1 MCYSCDFLGEDIHK
15 KVVTDIR
22 IIQAHESSHI
32 SNTDNFT
39 EIETKHIIHG
49 EVELYQRATSGGD
62 LKYYIVK
69 GGEYTS
75 KQYELRQNPEKDWN
89 YAIDFQD
96 WMLDSI
102 RMNNKRINDE
112 FGVNLTE
119 VSDRSEANI
128 IIQMHNVGQTAQTQL
143 MNVGTRNGM
152 KPDFYVA
159 TINEIKF
166 ELNMSWTT
174 PMWKD
179 DGTTYSSS
187 DMPEDYKLTWTK
199 IYLHEIGHVLGLE
212 HPWDKFD
219 DDALDRSLVNDQ
231 GISTETVMANYS
243 RGLDGEKFTWF
254 TELDVKALQEIWG
267 KSGEIP
273 PLLSINPVSELED
286 QNYTNQVFLS
296 SEYNKSLELNYK
308 KEGLYASETSPGI
321 FYVEH
326 PSLGNDVYIGF
337 EKITFIDEIF
347 ELNPPDLPS
356 EYIYNGFNNEN
367 KIVTGLQTGPYLK
380 YVLSSSL
387 DTTKNTLTAHSDTT
401 LSGTLNFNA
410 GDNIIIL
417 DGQAKTYR
425 GLKGD
430 DTYFVSQLLPEK
442 GKVSI
447 TDTEG
452 TNTIQIPSNTY
463 IDETLFTKNAAR
475 LTLESGREIT
485 ISKADSFTYNVGGNK
500 VDGTPGQDLTF
511 SEFANT
517 FGINDVLNLSS
528 SENGIYFDLYI
539 I

>member
-15 KVVTDIR
+15 TMDTNLR
-22 IIQAHESSHI
+22 FTLDHEDNHT
-32 SNTDNFT
+32 SNSITFT

-69 GGEYTS
+69 GGEYSS
-75 KQYELRQNPEKDWN
+75 KQYELRQNPEADWK

-96 WMLDSI
+96 WMLDAI
-102 RMNNKRINDE
+102 RINNKRINDE

-119 VSDRSEANI
+119 VLDRSEANI

-254 TELDVKALQEIWG
+254 TELDIKALQEIWG
-267 KSGEIP
+267 KPGEIP

-296 SEYNKSLELNYK
+296 SEYNKSLEFNYK
-308 KEGLYASETSPGI
+308 KEGLYANETSPGI

-337 EKITFIDEIF
+337 EKIIFIDEIF

-367 KIVTGLQTGPYLK
+367 KIITGLQTGPYLK
-380 YVLSSSL
+380 YALSSSV
-387 DTTKNTLTAHSDTT
+387 DANKNILEAFSETSK
-401 LSGTLNFNA
+401 SGTLNFSSGN
-410 GDNIIIL
+410 NIIIA
-417 DGQAKTYR
+417 DGQAKTLR
-425 GLKGD
+425 GLDGD
-430 DTYFVSQLLPEK
+430 DIYFISNLLPK
-442 GKVSI
+442 DSSI
-447 TDTEG
+447 EIIDTSG
-452 TNTIQIPSNTY
+452 NNIVQIPSNTKVLK
-463 IDETLFTKNAAR
+463 TLWTKDAAR
-475 LTLESGREIT
+475 LTFEDDRVIT
-485 ISKADSFTYNVGGNK
+485 INGADKFTFNMGGN
-500 VDGTPGQDLTF
+500 VTNGSQGQDL
-511 SEFANT
+511 EFLDFAKT
-517 FGINDVLNLSS
+517 FGIDNVLNLSGS
-528 SENGIYFDLYI
+528 DTGIYFDLYI

>member
-1 MCYSCDFLGEDIHK
+1 MDTNLRFTLDHEDNH
-15 KVVTDIR
+15 T
-22 IIQAHESSHI
+22 
-32 SNTDNFT
+32 SNSITFT

-69 GGEYTS
+69 GGEYSS
-75 KQYELRQNPEKDWN
+75 KQYELRQNPEADWK

-96 WMLDSI
+96 WMLDAI
-102 RMNNKRINDE
+102 RINNKRINDE

-119 VSDRSEANI
+119 VLDRSEANI

-254 TELDVKALQEIWG
+254 TELDIKALQEIWG
-267 KSGEIP
+267 KPGEIP

-296 SEYNKSLELNYK
+296 SEYNKSLEFNYK
-308 KEGLYASETSPGI
+308 KEGLYANETSPGI

-337 EKITFIDEIF
+337 EKIIFIDEIF

-367 KIVTGLQTGPYLK
+367 KIITGLQTGPYLK
-380 YVLSSSL
+380 YALSSSV
-387 DTTKNTLTAHSDTT
+387 DTNKNILEAFSEISK
-401 LSGTLNFNA
+401 SGTLNFSSGN
-410 GDNIIIL
+410 NIIIA
-417 DGQAKTYR
+417 DGQAKTLR
-425 GLKGD
+425 GLDGD
-430 DTYFVSQLLPEK
+430 DTYFISNLLPKES
-442 GKVSI
+442 SI
-447 TDTEG
+447 EIIDTSG
-452 TNTIQIPSNTY
+452 NNIVQIPSNPKVLK
-463 IDETLFTKNAAR
+463 TLWTKDAAR
-475 LTLESGREIT
+475 LTFEDDRVIT
-485 ISKADSFTYNVGGNK
+485 INGADKFTFNMGGN
-500 VDGTPGQDLTF
+500 VTNGSEGQDL
-511 SEFANT
+511 EFLDFAKT
-517 FGINDVLNLSS
+517 FGIENVLDLSGS
-528 SENGIYFDLYI
+528 DIGLYSDLYI

>member
-1 MCYSCDFLGEDIHK
+1 MCYSCDFLGEDIHQK
-15 KVVTDIR
+15 LDTDIR
-22 IIQAHESSHI
+22 IIQAHETNHS

-112 FGVNLTE
+112 FGVSLTE

-254 TELDVKALQEIWG
+254 TDLDVKALQEIWG
-267 KSGEIP
+267 KPGEIP
-273 PLLSINPVSELED
+273 SLLSINPVSELED
-286 QNYTNQVFLS
+286 KNYTNQVFLS
-296 SEYNKSLELNYK
+296 SDYNKSLELNYK
-308 KEGLYASETSPGI
+308 KEGLYANETSPGI

-337 EKITFIDEIF
+337 KKITFIDEIF

-380 YVLSSSL
+380 YALSSSV
-387 DTTKNTLTAHSDTT
+387 DANKNILEAFSETSK
-401 LSGTLNFNA
+401 SGTLNFSSGN
-410 GDNIIIL
+410 NIIIA
-417 DGQAKTYR
+417 DGQAKTLR
-425 GLKGD
+425 GLDGD
-430 DTYFVSQLLPEK
+430 DTYFISNLLPK
-442 GKVSI
+442 DSSI
-447 TDTEG
+447 EIIDTSG
-452 TNTIQIPSNTY
+452 NNTIQIPSNTKVLK
-463 IDETLFTKNAAR
+463 TLWTKDAVR
-475 LTLESGREIT
+475 LTFEDDRVIT
-485 ISKADSFTYNVGGNK
+485 VNGADKFTFNMGGN
-500 VDGTPGQDLTF
+500 VTNGSQGQDL
-511 SEFANT
+511 EFLDFAKT
-517 FGINDVLNLSS
+517 FGIDNVLNLSGS
-528 SENGIYFDLYI
+528 DTGIYFDLYI

>member
-1 MCYSCDFLGEDIHK
+1 MHYSFDFLGQDIHK
-15 KVVTDIR
+15 TIDTNLR
-22 IIQAHESSHI
+22 FSLDHDDNHT
-32 SNTDNFT
+32 SNSDTFT

-49 EVELYQRATSGGD
+49 KVELYQRATSGGD

-69 GGEYTS
+69 GGEYSS
-75 KQYELRQNPEKDWN
+75 KQYELRQNPETDWK

-96 WMLDSI
+96 WMLDAI
-102 RMNNKRINDE
+102 RINNKRINDE

-119 VSDRSEANI
+119 VLDRSEANI
-128 IIQMHNVGQTAQTQL
+128 IIQMHNVGKTAQTQL

-159 TINEIKF
+159 TLNEIKF

-243 RGLDGEKFTWF
+243 RGLDGEIFTWF
-254 TELDVKALQEIWG
+254 TELDVRALQEIWG
-267 KSGEIP
+267 KPGEIP

-296 SEYNKSLELNYK
+296 SEYNKSLELNFK
-308 KEGLYASETSPGI
+308 KEGLYANETSPGI

-337 EKITFIDEIF
+337 EKIIFIDEIL
-347 ELNPPDLPS
+347 ELNPPGLNS

-380 YVLSSSL
+380 YALSSSV
-387 DTTKNTLTAHSDTT
+387 DANKNILEAFSETSK
-401 LSGTLNFNA
+401 SGTLNFSSGN
-410 GDNIIIL
+410 NIIIA
-417 DGQAKTYR
+417 DGQAKTLR
-425 GLKGD
+425 GLDGD
-430 DTYFVSQLLPEK
+430 DTYFISNLLPKDSTIE
-442 GKVSI
+442 I
-447 TDTEG
+447 IDTSG
-452 TNTIQIPSNTY
+452 NNIIQIPSNTKVAK
-463 IDETLFTKNAAR
+463 TLWTKDAAR
-475 LTLESGREIT
+475 LTFADDRVIT
-485 ISKADSFTYNVGGNK
+485 INGADKFTFNMGGN
-500 VDGTPGQDLTF
+500 VTDGSQGQDL
-511 SEFANT
+511 EFLDFAKT
-517 FGINDVLNLSS
+517 FGIENVLGLSGS
-528 SENGIYFDLYI
+528 DTGLYSDLYI

>member
-15 KVVTDIR
+15 KVDTDIR
-22 IIQAHESSHI
+22 IIQAHESSHS

-112 FGVNLTE
+112 FGVSLTE

-199 IYLHEIGHVLGLE
+199 IYLHEIGHALGLE

-219 DDALDRSLVNDQ
+219 DDALDSAIGRNGMNVNLASKITEYKIDAFGVNQYERIKQDQ
-231 GISTETVMANYS
+231 KTHLSDIEGFDKKIATMLSKENISVVSDLLDADMDNLLKIKGLTEETLDDLYS
-243 RGLDGEKFTWF
+243 SVQDFIEREIEILDENSEDFNEPEK
-254 TELDVKALQEIWG
+254 
-267 KSGEIP
+267 
-273 PLLSINPVSELED
+273 
-286 QNYTNQVFLS
+286 
-296 SEYNKSLELNYK
+296 ELNK
-308 KEGLYASETSPGI
+308 
-321 FYVEH
+321 
-326 PSLGNDVYIGF
+326 
-337 EKITFIDEIF
+337 
-347 ELNPPDLPS
+347 
-356 EYIYNGFNNEN
+356 
-367 KIVTGLQTGPYLK
+367 
-380 YVLSSSL
+380 
-387 DTTKNTLTAHSDTT
+387 
-401 LSGTLNFNA
+401 
-410 GDNIIIL
+410 
-417 DGQAKTYR
+417 
-425 GLKGD
+425 
-430 DTYFVSQLLPEK
+430 
-442 GKVSI
+442 
-447 TDTEG
+447 
-452 TNTIQIPSNTY
+452 
-463 IDETLFTKNAAR
+463 
-475 LTLESGREIT
+475 
-485 ISKADSFTYNVGGNK
+485 
-500 VDGTPGQDLTF
+500 
-511 SEFANT
+511 
-517 FGINDVLNLSS
+517 
-528 SENGIYFDLYI
+528 
-539 I
+539 

>member
-15 KVVTDIR
+15 KVDTDIR
-22 IIQAHESSHI
+22 IIQAHESSHS

-112 FGVNLTE
+112 FGVSLTE

-267 KSGEIP
+267 KPGEIP

-308 KEGLYASETSPGI
+308 KEGLYANETSPGI

-326 PSLGNDVYIGF
+326 PSLGND
-337 EKITFIDEIF
+337 
-347 ELNPPDLPS
+347 
-356 EYIYNGFNNEN
+356 
-367 KIVTGLQTGPYLK
+367 
-380 YVLSSSL
+380 
-387 DTTKNTLTAHSDTT
+387 A
-401 LSGTLNFNA
+401 
-410 GDNIIIL
+410 
-417 DGQAKTYR
+417 
-425 GLKGD
+425 
-430 DTYFVSQLLPEK
+430 VSY
-442 GKVSI
+442 
-447 TDTEG
+447 TH
-452 TNTIQIPSNTY
+452 
-463 IDETLFTKNAAR
+463 
-475 LTLESGREIT
+475 LTLPTNRE
-485 ISKADSFTYNVGGNK
+485 V
-500 VDGTPGQDLTF
+500 
-511 SEFANT
+511 
-517 FGINDVLNLSS
+517 
-528 SENGIYFDLYI
+528 
-539 I
+539 

>member
-15 KVVTDIR
+15 KVDTDIR
-22 IIQAHESSHI
+22 IIQAHESSNS

-112 FGVNLTE
+112 FGVSLTE

-231 GISTETVMANYS
+231 GISTETVMADYS

-267 KSGEIP
+267 KPAEIP
-273 PLLSINPVSELED
+273 PLLSINPVSGLED
-286 QNYTNQVFLS
+286 QNYTNQIFLS

-308 KEGLYASETSPGI
+308 KEGLYANETSPGI

-337 EKITFIDEIF
+337 KKITFIDEIF

-380 YVLSSSL
+380 YALSSSL

-417 DGQAKTYR
+417 DGQGTTYR

-442 GKVSI
+442 SKVSI

-452 TNTIQIPSNTY
+452 ANTIQIPSNTY
-463 IDETLFTKNAAR
+463 IDKTLFTKNAAR
-475 LTLESGREIT
+475 LTLENGREIT
-485 ISKADSFTYNVGGNK
+485 ISKADGFTYNVGGNK
-500 VDGTPGQDLTF
+500 VDGTLGQDLTF
-511 SEFANT
+511 SEFAKT
-517 FGINDVLNLSS
+517 FGITDVLNLSS
-528 SENGIYFDLYI
+528 SENGIYADMYI